1 MDKDNAWE
9 GFYAEGYENGY
20 QAGMEEK
27 KPWVNLTDEEMFE
40 ALKSVDVE
48 TIRLPFA
55 FKQFIQ
61 AAEAKLREKNGG

>member
-27 KPWVNLTDEEMFE
+27 KPWVNLTEEE
-40 ALKSVDVE
+40 ISTVDWKSNE
-48 TIRLPFA
+48 TLHDFA
-55 FKQFIQ
+55 KAI
-61 AAEAKLREKNGG
+61 EAKLREKNGG